1 VDLDRRTFFKL
12 SGATALVAS
21 LPACSRSNQSRG
33 SQPVAPDYAIR
44 IAAGLVEVAPNRVI
58 ATTLYNDQFPGPLIR
73 LREGR
78 PVVID
83 VHNDTDIPEQLHWH
97 GQMLPA
103 DIDGTTEEGTPFISA
118 HGHRRLGFMPGPSGL
133 RFYHTHG
140 FAGSDLR
147 AGLYGGQVGLVYIE
161 PKGNPG
167 AYDQEVFLVL
177 KEFSPSLTHLDDMIK
192 SFLAPAERDKTL
204 ETIGETA
211 YMASLAQGMP
221 HGFEVAYA
229 DPTINGRSLS
239 YGEPIRVKTNDR
251 VLFHVLNAS
260 ATEIRGLA
268 LPGHTFDILALDG
281 NPVPVSASVPVV
293 WLGPGERVSTVVRM
307 SRPGVWIMGD
317 VDDDRYRGMGIIVEY
332 AGASGNPQWLD
343 PPSWLWDYTRFG
355 QNPSV
360 PSTPDETIDMVFRE
374 ENAAIHGF
382 NRWLINDV
390 AFSMADMTP
399 RFRLRRGRRY
409 RLRMRNASDEIHPVH
424 LHRHTFELTKVAGRP
439 TSGVLK
445 DVAMIGPYQEL
456 EIDFTAN
463 SPGLSLFHCHM
474 QLHMDYGFMALFDC
488 R

>member
-1 VDLDRRTFFKL
+1 MDLDRRTFFKL

-33 SQPVAPDYAIR
+33 SQPVAPDYTIR

-103 DIDGTTEEGTPFISA
+103 DIDGTTEEGTPFIPA
-118 HGHRRLGFMPGPSGL
+118 RGHRRLSFMPGPSGL

-147 AGLYGGQVGLVYIE
+147 AGLYGGQVGLGTSSL
-161 PKGNPG
+161 KGDLG

-211 YMASLAQGMP
+211 YMTSLAQGMP
-221 HGFEVAYA
+221 HGFEVEYA

-239 YGEPIRVKTNDR
+239 YSDPIRVK
-251 VLFHVLNAS
+251 S
-260 ATEIRGLA
+260 
-268 LPGHTFDILALDG
+268 
-281 NPVPVSASVPVV
+281 
-293 WLGPGERVSTVVRM
+293 
-307 SRPGVWIMGD
+307 
-317 VDDDRYRGMGIIVEY
+317 
-332 AGASGNPQWLD
+332 
-343 PPSWLWDYTRFG
+343 
-355 QNPSV
+355 
-360 PSTPDETIDMVFRE
+360 
-374 ENAAIHGF
+374 
-382 NRWLINDV
+382 
-390 AFSMADMTP
+390 
-399 RFRLRRGRRY
+399 
-409 RLRMRNASDEIHPVH
+409 
-424 LHRHTFELTKVAGRP
+424 K
-439 TSGVLK
+439 
-445 DVAMIGPYQEL
+445 
-456 EIDFTAN
+456 
-463 SPGLSLFHCHM
+463 
-474 QLHMDYGFMALFDC
+474 
-488 R
+488 